1 MKYSVLVASLVVA
14 VAAGQVA
21 APSKSRAAATARPS
35 AASRAKPFD
44 VFEASIPEMQA
55 AMKAHRTTSH
65 AIVQQYLTR
74 IATYEDQLHAAITVN
89 PKALDE
95 ADARDR
101 ERAQGHVRG
110 PLHGIPIA
118 LKDNIHTTNMRTT
131 GGALAFEWLVPPYE
145 ATLTKNLRD
154 AGAIIIA
161 KTGLTELANYV
172 AAGMPTN
179 YNAVHG
185 YGMNP
190 YDPRRDPRSDGRPI
204 LQTGGSSSGVGTAA
218 NFWAGN
224 VGTETS
230 GSILS
235 PSNQNML
242 AAIKPTVGRISRY
255 GVIPITADQDTP
267 GPMAKYVSDIA
278 IMFGALESASPDPH
292 DDATKTCTPP
302 PGHDYTKFLKVDG
315 LKGARIGIPRKN
327 FYEAFD
333 PPVVRPEPAP
343 GAAPGGGGGRGGG
356 GRGGLNPA
364 QAKVMDE
371 AIAALKAAGATVVDV
386 DIPSLLEKDIK
397 ENLATAGQSSV
408 LNYGMK
414 RDFNKWLA
422 SLGPAAPVKS
432 LTELRDWNTAHER
445 LGAIKY
451 GQSQLDASDKIDLEK
466 DRAKY
471 EEDRARDI
479 RVFGTNGIDAAMKAN
494 NLDALLFPGPGSA
507 GIASKPGY
515 PTVLVPFGMIP
526 NPATNVGGGRGGGAG
541 RGDTPAGRGDTPA
554 GRGDTPPGRG
564 AASPGE
570 TAVAPA
576 ASGTGTAPAAP
587 ALPLPPGFDP
597 KPQPFGV
604 GFTGGACSEPT
615 LLRLAY
621 AFEQATKKR
630 TPPPGL
636 R

>member
-1 MKYSVLVASLVVA
+1 MRLSRTFA
-14 VAAGQVA
+14 VALAVLLLGIVLPAQQRTGT
-21 APSKSRAAATARPS
+21 APKPAATSAR
-35 AASRAKPFD
+35 FN
-44 VFEASIPEMQA
+44 VFEASIADMQA
-55 AMKAHRTTSH
+55 AMKSGRTTSH
-65 AIVQQYLTR
+65 DIVQQYLTR
-74 IATYEDQLHAAITVN
+74 IATYEDMLHAAITVN
-89 PKALDE
+89 PKALEE

-101 ERAQGHVRG
+101 ERAQGRVRG

-118 LKDNIHTTNMRTT
+118 LKDNIHTTDMRTT

-145 ATLTKNLRD
+145 ATLTRNLRD
-154 AGAIIIA
+154 AGAVIIA

-185 YGMNP
+185 YGRNP

-242 AAIKPTVGRISRY
+242 AAVKPTVGRISRY

-267 GPMAKYVSDIA
+267 GPMAKYVWDVA
-278 IMFGALESASPDPH
+278 AMLGALESASPDPN
-292 DDATKTCTPP
+292 DDATKACTPP
-302 PGHDYTKFLKVDG
+302 PGRDYTKLLRADA

-327 FYEAFD
+327 YYEAFD

-343 GAAPGGGGGRGGG
+343 GAAGGGGGRGGG

-364 QAKVMDE
+364 QTKVMEE
-371 AIAALKAAGATVVDV
+371 AIAALKAAGATVIDV
-386 DIPSLLEKDIK
+386 DIPSMLEKDPK
-397 ENLATAGQSSV
+397 ENLLTAGASSV

-432 LTELRDWNTAHER
+432 LTELREWNTAHER

-479 RVFGTNGIDAAMKAN
+479 RVYGTNGIDAAVKAN
-494 NLDALLFPGPGSA
+494 NLDALLFPGPSSA

-526 NPATNVGGGRGGGAG
+526 NPATNFGGGRGAG
-541 RGDTPAGRGDTPA
+541 RGDAPAGRGEVPA
-554 GRGDTPPGRG
+554 GRG
-564 AASPGE
+564 GE
-570 TAVAPA
+570 APA
-576 ASGTGTAPAAP
+576 GRGTAPTQTASAP
-587 ALPLPPGFDP
+587 PAPPPLPLPPGFDP
-597 KPQPFGV
+597 KPQPYGV
-604 GFTGGACSEPT
+604 GFTGPACSEPK
-615 LLRLAY
+615 LLPLAY

>member
-1 MKYSVLVASLVVA
+1 MNRLVFAVVVLA
-14 VAAGQVA
+14 VTSFAAQKPA
-21 APSKSRAAATARPS
+21 APVPAAE
-35 AASRAKPFD
+35 AAKFN

-55 AMKAHRTTSH
+55 AMKSGKTSSH
-65 AIVQQYLTR
+65 AIVQQYLNR
-74 IATYEDQLHAAITVN
+74 IAAYEDLLHAAITVN

-95 ADARDR
+95 ADQLDR
-101 ERAQGHVRG
+101 ERAQGHIRG

-118 LKDNIHTTNMRTT
+118 LKDNVHTTNMPTT
-131 GGALAFEWLVPPYE
+131 GGALAFVGLIPPYE
-145 ATLTKNLRD
+145 ATLTRNLRD

-161 KTGLTELANYV
+161 KTGMTELANYV
-172 AAGMPTN
+172 AANMPTN
-179 YNAVHG
+179 YNAIQG
-185 YGMNP
+185 YGFNP
-190 YDPRRDPRSDGRPI
+190 YDPRRDPRTTADGRPVM
-204 LQTGGSSSGVGTAA
+204 QTGGSSSGIGTSA

-278 IMFGALESASPDPH
+278 VMFGVLEGSPDPN
-292 DDATKTCTPP
+292 DSATTTCTAP
-302 PGHDYTKFLKVDG
+302 PGHDYTRFLKADG
-315 LKGARIGIPRKN
+315 LKGARIGIPRAN
-327 FYEAFD
+327 FYD
-333 PPVVRPEPAP
+333 PLPA
-343 GAAPGGGGGRGGG
+343 AGGGR
-356 GRGGLNPA
+356 GRGGLNPS
-364 QAKVMDE
+364 QSKVMEE
-371 AIAALKAAGATVVDV
+371 AIAVLKAQGAVVIDPV
-386 DIPSLLEKDIK
+386 EIPSVVAQDPK
-397 ENLATAGQSSV
+397 ENLFQSGPSIV
-408 LNYGMK
+408 LPYGMK

-432 LTELRDWNTAHER
+432 LTELREWNTAHE
-445 LGAIKY
+445 LMGSIKY
-451 GQSQLDASDKIDLEK
+451 GQAQLDASDKIDLEK
-466 DRAKY
+466 DRARY

-479 RVFGTNGIDAAMKAN
+479 RLAGTNGIDAAMKAN

-526 NPATNVGGGRGGGAG
+526 NLPGGLGRGRGGAG
-541 RGDTPAGRGDTPA
+541 RGGRG
-554 GRGDTPPGRG
+554 GD
-564 AASPGE
+564 A
-570 TAVAPA
+570 
-576 ASGTGTAPAAP
+576 APAAP
-587 ALPLPPGFDP
+587 ETTTPATPPAGATTPATPPAAAAGAAAGAAGAAPGAAGAAGAAGATGPTPPPSPEPFPPGFDA

-604 GFTGGACSEPT
+604 GFTGMACSEPK
-615 LLRLAY
+615 LLELAY
-621 AFEQATKKR
+621 GFEQATKKR

>member
-1 MKYSVLVASLVVA
+1 MRLSRTFAVALAVLLLGSVLPAQQRT
-14 VAAGQVA
+14 GT
-21 APSKSRAAATARPS
+21 APKPTAKTAR
-35 AASRAKPFD
+35 FD
-44 VFEASIPEMQA
+44 VFEASIADLQA
-55 AMKAHRTTSH
+55 AMKSGRTTSH
-65 AIVQQYLTR
+65 DIVQQYLTR
-74 IATYEDQLHAAITVN
+74 IATYEDMLHAAITVN
-89 PKALDE
+89 PKALEE

-101 ERAQGHVRG
+101 ERAQGRVRG

-118 LKDNIHTTNMRTT
+118 LKDNIHTTDMRTT

-154 AGAIIIA
+154 AGAVIIA
-161 KTGLTELANYV
+161 KTGMTELANYV

-242 AAIKPTVGRISRY
+242 AAVKPTVGRISRY

-267 GPMAKYVSDIA
+267 GPMAKYVWDVA
-278 IMFGALESASPDPH
+278 AMLGALESASPDPN
-292 DDATKTCTPP
+292 DDATKACTPP
-302 PGHDYTKFLKVDG
+302 PGHDYTKLLRTDA

-327 FYEAFD
+327 YYEAFD

-343 GAAPGGGGGRGGG
+343 GAAGGRGG

-364 QAKVMDE
+364 QTKVMEE

-386 DIPSLLEKDIK
+386 DIPSMLEKDPK
-397 ENLATAGQSSV
+397 ENLLTAGASSV

-414 RDFNKWLA
+414 RDFNKWLV

-432 LTELRDWNTAHER
+432 LTELREWNTAHER

-479 RVFGTNGIDAAMKAN
+479 RVYGTNGIDAAVEAN
-494 NLDALLFPGPGSA
+494 NLDALLFPGPSSA

-526 NPATNVGGGRGGGAG
+526 NPATNFGGGRGAGG
-541 RGDTPAGRGDTPA
+541 RGEAAG
-554 GRGDTPPGRG
+554 GRG
-564 AASPGE
+564 AAPG
-570 TAVAPA
+570 
-576 ASGTGTAPAAP
+576 GRGTAPTETATAP
-587 ALPLPPGFDP
+587 PAPPPLPLPPGFDP

-604 GFTGGACSEPT
+604 GFTGPACSEPK
-615 LLRLAY
+615 LLPLAY